1 MFSILIFDQISLRC
15 WAATVSSLLF
25 TDNILIL
32 FSSSDIFKMLNAS
45 YIAPVVMYLCH
56 EECEANGDVFEC
68 GAGWVAQ
75 GMFTWPDSQ
84 KCNCDPGLNMD

>member
-1 MFSILIFDQISLRC
+1 
-15 WAATVSSLLF
+15 
-25 TDNILIL
+25 
-32 FSSSDIFKMLNAS
+32 MLNAS